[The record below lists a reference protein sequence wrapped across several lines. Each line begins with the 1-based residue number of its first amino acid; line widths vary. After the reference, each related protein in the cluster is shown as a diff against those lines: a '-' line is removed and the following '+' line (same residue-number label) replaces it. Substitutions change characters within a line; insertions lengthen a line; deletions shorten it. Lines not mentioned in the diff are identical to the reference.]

1 MSEQFDINALGLN
14 PEEFKDVDFDKMPTT
29 IGSIIRPPQPGVYRF
44 KLPTARAIF
53 TAIKTMATTDWGQ
66 RIQVT
71 FKDEAALTNL
81 SLKNEPYNANL
92 NNTPRYIGK
101 ADNKQAVSDLLM
113 LLKALGVTP
122 EANNN
127 AAHIKALLSAEG
139 RSFKAEH
146 TLSTTCNK
154 NRDIYKDNKVQAGI
168 KGCGQA
174 YRVEGYTQRDGT
186 EVWDIP
192 KDENGL
198 VALRFGCATPEC
210 GAELTSWGRLQGF
223 RSAE

>member
-14 PEEFKDVDFDKMPTT
+14 PEEFLDVDFDKMPTT
-29 IGSIIRPPQPGVYRF
+29 IGSIIRPPQPGIYRF
-44 KLPTARAIF
+44 KLPPARAIF
-53 TAIKTMATTDWGQ
+53 TAIKTMITTDWGQ

-71 FKDEAALTNL
+71 FRDESALTNL
-81 SLKNEPYNANL
+81 SLKNELYSANL

-101 ADNKQAVSDLLM
+101 GDNKQAVSDLLM
-113 LLKALGVTP
+113 LLKALSVTP

-127 AAHIKALLSAEG
+127 AAHIKALLSAEN
-139 RSFKAEH
+139 RVFKAEH

-154 NRDIYKDNKVQAGI
+154 NRDIYKDSKVQAGI

-210 GAELTSWGRLQGF
+210 GSELTSWGRLQGF